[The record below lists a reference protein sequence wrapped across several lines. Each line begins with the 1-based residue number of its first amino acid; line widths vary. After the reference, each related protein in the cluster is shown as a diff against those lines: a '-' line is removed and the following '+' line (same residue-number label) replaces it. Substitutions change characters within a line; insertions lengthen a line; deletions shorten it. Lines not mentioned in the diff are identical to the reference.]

1 MIIFDWD
8 GTLCDSVSHIVK
20 AVQSTAATMGLPV
33 PDDAAAANIIGLGL
47 PQAMAKLFPELDEQE
62 IAALIDG
69 YSGQYGATESSPP
82 RLFRG
87 AMTTLNTLKQRGL
100 EVAVAT
106 GKSRRGLERMLDVHG
121 LTDFFHATRCAEE
134 TRSKPD
140 PLMIEQIMAERAVL
154 PEQVIVVG
162 DTEYDLEMAAN
173 AGVASIGVSF
183 GAHSAAR
190 LRRHQ
195 PLAIVDD
202 LRQLLDLPALSRR

>member
-69 YSGQYGATESSPP
+69 YSGQYVATESSPP

>member
-8 GTLCDSVSHIVK
+8 GTLCDSVSHIVE

-47 PQAMAKLFPELDEQE
+47 PQAMAKLFPDLDEQE

-69 YSGQYGATESSPP
+69 YSGQYVATESSPP

-173 AGVASIGVSF
+173 AGVASVGVSF

-202 LRQLLDLPALSRR
+202 LRQLLEIPALSKR